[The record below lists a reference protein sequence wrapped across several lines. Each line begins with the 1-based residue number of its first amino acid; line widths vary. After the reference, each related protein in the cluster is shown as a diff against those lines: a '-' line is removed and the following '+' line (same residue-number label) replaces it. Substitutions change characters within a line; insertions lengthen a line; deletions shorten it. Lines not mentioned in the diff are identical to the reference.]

1 MRIKLNEISYDTGY
15 GCNAVYFSEWL
26 KKDYSDIYKGLV
38 RILNKHNVAYDI
50 IPNTKDVWCRDYMP
64 LQLDKERY
72 LCYEYKPDYLMNS
85 ARNRKYITDSLNVC
99 RGMQLNIK
107 KTPLIMDGGNVV
119 KVGNKAIMTEKV
131 FVENPSMDED
141 MLKKQLEKQMECEV
155 VFIPWDRN
163 EKYGHSDG
171 IIKPISDNT
180 ILMTNYHDFDREYT
194 NEVVKR
200 LSSKF
205 EIETL
210 SYKVRKTAPE
220 SWAYI
225 NFLTVGKL
233 IVLPALGKE
242 EDEQALSQI
251 KRYYSE
257 CLVEQLNISDL
268 VKDGGGLNCVSWCR
282 YISDDEKKYLVLY
295 NREESEE
302 DFSDK
307 LIFSDDEII
316 FMCKQN
322 IRKFADRYPGID
334 EYYMK
339 CLDD

>member
-1 MRIKLNEISYDTGY
+1 MIPDY

-26 KKDYSDIYKGLV
+26 KKDYSDIYKGLA

-64 LQLDKERY
+64 LQLNKERY

-85 ARNRKYITDSLNVC
+85 ASNRKYITNSLNVC
-99 RGMQLNIK
+99 RDMQLNIK
-107 KTPLIMDGGNVV
+107 ETPLIMDGGNVV

-131 FVENPSMDED
+131 FVENPSIDED
-141 MLKKQLEKQMECEV
+141 TLKKQLEKQMECEV

-251 KRYYSE
+251 KRYYPE

-268 VKDGGGLNCVSWCR
+268 VKDGGGLNCISWCR
-282 YISDDEKKYLVLY
+282 YISDDERKYLVLY
-295 NREESEE
+295 NREESAE

>member
-1 MRIKLNEISYDTGY
+1 MIPDY
-15 GCNAVYFSEWL
+15 GCNAIYFSEWL

-85 ARNRKYITDSLNVC
+85 ARNRKYLTDSLNVC

-282 YISDDEKKYLVLY
+282 YISDDERKYLVLY

>member
-1 MRIKLNEISYDTGY
+1 MIPDY

-26 KKDYSDIYKGLV
+26 KKDYSDIYKGLA

-85 ARNRKYITDSLNVC
+85 ASNRKYITDSLNVC
-99 RGMQLNIK
+99 RDMQLNIK
-107 KTPLIMDGGNVV
+107 ETPLIMDGGNVV

-141 MLKKQLEKQMECEV
+141 SLKKQLEKQMECEV

-171 IIKPISDNT
+171 IIKPISDNA

-282 YISDDEKKYLVLY
+282 YISDDERKYLVLY

>member
-1 MRIKLNEISYDTGY
+1 MIPDY
-15 GCNAVYFSEWL
+15 GCNAVYFSKWL
-26 KKDYSDIYKGLV
+26 KKDYPDIFKGLV

-64 LQLDKERY
+64 LQLDKKRY
-72 LCYEYKPDYLMNS
+72 LCYEYKPDYLMKNAS
-85 ARNRKYITDSLNVC
+85 NRKYITDSLNVC
-99 RGMQLNIK
+99 RDMQLNIK
-107 KTPLIMDGGNVV
+107 ETPLIMDGGNVV

-131 FVENPSMDED
+131 FVENPSIDED
-141 MLKKQLEKQMECEV
+141 TLKKQLEKQMECEV

-180 ILMTNYHDFDREYT
+180 ILMTNYYDFDREYT

-233 IVLPALGKE
+233 IVLPALGIE

-251 KRYYSE
+251 KRYYPE

-282 YISDDEKKYLVLY
+282 YISDDERKYLVLY
-295 NREESEE
+295 
-302 DFSDK
+302 
-307 LIFSDDEII
+307 
-316 FMCKQN
+316 KQR
-322 IRKFADRYPGID
+322 RKCRGLFR
-334 EYYMK
+334 
-339 CLDD
+339 

>member
-1 MRIKLNEISYDTGY
+1 M
-15 GCNAVYFSEWL
+15 
-26 KKDYSDIYKGLV
+26 
-38 RILNKHNVAYDI
+38 NKHNVAYDI

-64 LQLDKERY
+64 LQLNKERY

-85 ARNRKYITDSLNVC
+85 ASNRKYITNSLNVC
-99 RGMQLNIK
+99 RDMQLNIK
-107 KTPLIMDGGNVV
+107 ETPLIMDGGNVV

-131 FVENPSMDED
+131 FVENPSIDED
-141 MLKKQLEKQMECEV
+141 TLKKQLEKQMECEV

-251 KRYYSE
+251 KRYYPE

-282 YISDDEKKYLVLY
+282 YISDDERKYLVLY
-295 NREESEE
+295 NREESAE

>member
-1 MRIKLNEISYDTGY
+1 MIPDY
-15 GCNAVYFSEWL
+15 GCNTVYFSEWL
-26 KKDYSDIYKGLV
+26 KKDYSDIYKGLA

-72 LCYEYKPDYLMNS
+72 LCYEYKPDYLMKN
-85 ARNRKYITDSLNVC
+85 ANNRKYITDSLNVC
-99 RGMQLNIK
+99 RDMQLNIK
-107 KTPLIMDGGNVV
+107 ETPLIMDGGNVV

-131 FVENPSMDED
+131 FVENPSIDED
-141 MLKKQLEKQMECEV
+141 TLKKQMEKQMECEV

-180 ILMTNYHDFDREYT
+180 ILMTNYYDFDREYT

-251 KRYYSE
+251 KRYYPE

-282 YISDDEKKYLVLY
+282 CI
-295 NREESEE
+295 
-302 DFSDK
+302 
-307 LIFSDDEII
+307 
-316 FMCKQN
+316 
-322 IRKFADRYPGID
+322 
-334 EYYMK
+334 
-339 CLDD
+339 

>member
-1 MRIKLNEISYDTGY
+1 MIPDY

-251 KRYYSE
+251 KRYYPE

-268 VKDGGGLNCVSWCR
+268 VKDGGGLNCISWCR

>member
-1 MRIKLNEISYDTGY
+1 MIPDY
-15 GCNAVYFSEWL
+15 GCNAIYFSEWL

-282 YISDDEKKYLVLY
+282 YISDDERKYLVLY

>member
-1 MRIKLNEISYDTGY
+1 MIPDYQ
-15 GCNAVYFSEWL
+15 CNVVYFSEWL
-26 KKDYSDIYKGLV
+26 KKDYSDIYKGLAV
-38 RILNKHNVAYDI
+38 ILNRHDVAYDI
-50 IPNTKDVWCRDYMP
+50 IPITKDVWCRDYMP
-64 LQLDKERY
+64 LHLDKERY

-251 KRYYSE
+251 KRYYPE

-282 YISDDEKKYLVLY
+282 CI
-295 NREESEE
+295 
-302 DFSDK
+302 
-307 LIFSDDEII
+307 
-316 FMCKQN
+316 
-322 IRKFADRYPGID
+322 
-334 EYYMK
+334 
-339 CLDD
+339 

>member
-1 MRIKLNEISYDTGY
+1 MIPDY
-15 GCNAVYFSEWL
+15 GCNAVFFSEWL
-26 KKDYSDIYKGLV
+26 KKDYSDIYKGLA

-72 LCYEYKPDYLMNS
+72 LCYEYKPDYLMKNGN
-85 ARNRKYITDSLNVC
+85 NRKYITDSLNVC
-99 RGMQLNIK
+99 RDMQLNIK
-107 KTPLIMDGGNVV
+107 ETPLIMDGGNVV

-141 MLKKQLEKQMECEV
+141 SLKKQLEKQMECEV

-171 IIKPISDNT
+171 IIKSISDNT

-233 IVLPALGKE
+233 IVLPVLGIE
-242 EDEQALSQI
+242 EDEQALKQI
-251 KRYYSE
+251 QKICPDSII
-257 CLVEQLNISDL
+257 EQLNISEL
-268 VKDGGGLNCVSWCR
+268 VKDGGGLNCISWCR
-282 YISDDEKKYLVLY
+282 LVSDDERRYLTLY
-295 NREESEE
+295 NRLDGEEELTKE
-302 DFSDK
+302 NMFTDE
-307 LIFSDDEII
+307 EII
-316 FMCKQN
+316 FMCKHSL
-322 IRKFADRYPGID
+322 RRSADKFPGIA

>member
-1 MRIKLNEISYDTGY
+1 MIPDY

-26 KKDYSDIYKGLV
+26 KKDYSDIYKGLA

-99 RGMQLNIK
+99 RDMQLNIK
-107 KTPLIMDGGNVV
+107 ETPLIMDGGNVV

-131 FVENPSMDED
+131 FVENPSIDED
-141 MLKKQLEKQMECEV
+141 SLKKQLEKQMECEV

-200 LSSKF
+200 LSCKF

-225 NFLTVGKL
+225 NFLTIGKL
-233 IVLPALGKE
+233 IVLPALGIE

-251 KRYYSE
+251 KRYYPE

-282 YISDDEKKYLVLY
+282 YISDDERKYLVLY

>member
-1 MRIKLNEISYDTGY
+1 MIPDY

-99 RGMQLNIK
+99 RDMQLNIK
-107 KTPLIMDGGNVV
+107 ETPLIMDGGNVV

-141 MLKKQLEKQMECEV
+141 SLKKQLEKQMECEV

-180 ILMTNYHDFDREYT
+180 ILMTNYHDFDRGYT

-200 LSSKF
+200 LSCKF

-251 KRYYSE
+251 KRYYPE
-257 CLVEQLNISDL
+257 CLVEQLNISEL
-268 VKDGGGLNCVSWCR
+268 VKDGGGLNCISWCR
-282 YISDDEKKYLVLY
+282 LVSDDERRFLTLY
-295 NREESEE
+295 NHIDSEKE
-302 DFSDK
+302 LAQENMFTDE
-307 LIFSDDEII
+307 EII
-316 FMCKQN
+316 FMCKHS
-322 IRKFADRYPGID
+322 IRRFADKFPGIA
-334 EYYMK
+334 EYYIK

>member
-1 MRIKLNEISYDTGY
+1 MIPDY

-26 KKDYSDIYKGLV
+26 KKDYSDIYKGLA

-50 IPNTKDVWCRDYMP
+50 ISNTKDVWCRDYMP

-72 LCYEYKPDYLMNS
+72 LCYEYKPDYLMKN
-85 ARNRKYITDSLNVC
+85 ANNRKYITDSLNVC
-99 RGMQLNIK
+99 RDMQLNIK
-107 KTPLIMDGGNVV
+107 ETPLIIDGGNVV

-131 FVENPSMDED
+131 FVENPSIDED
-141 MLKKQLEKQMECEV
+141 TLKKQMEKQMECEV

-251 KRYYSE
+251 KRYYPE

>member
-1 MRIKLNEISYDTGY
+1 MIPDYQ
-15 GCNAVYFSEWL
+15 CNAVYFSEWL
-26 KKDYSDIYKGLV
+26 KNDYPDIYHGLA
-38 RILNKHNVAYDI
+38 RILNRHNVAYDI

-64 LQLDKERY
+64 IQLDKERY

-242 EDEQALSQI
+242 EDGQALSQI
-251 KRYYSE
+251 KRYYPE
-257 CLVEQLNISDL
+257 CLVEQLNISEL
-268 VKDGGGLNCVSWCR
+268 VKDGGGLNCISWCR
-282 YISDDEKKYLVLY
+282 LVSDDERRFLTLY
-295 NREESEE
+295 NHIDSEKE
-302 DFSDK
+302 LAQENMFTDE
-307 LIFSDDEII
+307 EII
-316 FMCKQN
+316 FMCKHG
-322 IRKFADRYPGID
+322 IRRFADKFPGIA
-334 EYYMK
+334 EYYIK

>member
-1 MRIKLNEISYDTGY
+1 MIPDY

-99 RGMQLNIK
+99 RDMQLNIK
-107 KTPLIMDGGNVV
+107 ETPLIMDGGNVV

-141 MLKKQLEKQMECEV
+141 SLKKQLEKQMECEV

-200 LSSKF
+200 LSCKF

-210 SYKVRKTAPE
+210 SYKVRKIALE

-251 KRYYSE
+251 KRYYPE
-257 CLVEQLNISDL
+257 CWVEQLKTETVRRVDFPVPVKIRNWYGGEIKGIDL
-268 VKDGGGLNCVSWCR
+268 IDEEKPEKDTDFTDLICAGSSRLF
-282 YISDDEKKYLVLY
+282 YLVLDAVAGGWGGLY
-295 NREESEE
+295 F
-302 DFSDK
+302 D
-307 LIFSDDEII
+307 
-316 FMCKQN
+316 
-322 IRKFADRYPGID
+322 
-334 EYYMK
+334 
-339 CLDD
+339 

>member
-1 MRIKLNEISYDTGY
+1 MIPDY

-38 RILNKHNVAYDI
+38 KILNKHNVAYDI

-141 MLKKQLEKQMECEV
+141 MLKKQLEKQMECEI

-251 KRYYSE
+251 KRYYPE

>member
-1 MRIKLNEISYDTGY
+1 MIPDY

-251 KRYYSE
+251 KRYYPE

-282 YISDDEKKYLVLY
+282 YISDDERKYLVLY

>member
-1 MRIKLNEISYDTGY
+1 MIPDY

-107 KTPLIMDGGNVV
+107 KTPFIMDGGNVV

>member
-1 MRIKLNEISYDTGY
+1 MIPDY

-64 LQLDKERY
+64 LQLNKERY

-85 ARNRKYITDSLNVC
+85 ASNRKYITNSLNVC
-99 RGMQLNIK
+99 RDMQLNIK
-107 KTPLIMDGGNVV
+107 ETPLIMDGGNVV

-131 FVENPSMDED
+131 FVENPSIDED
-141 MLKKQLEKQMECEV
+141 TLKKQLEKQMECEV

-251 KRYYSE
+251 KRYYPE

-282 YISDDEKKYLVLY
+282 YISDDERKYLVLY
-295 NREESEE
+295 NREESAE

>member
-1 MRIKLNEISYDTGY
+1 
-15 GCNAVYFSEWL
+15 
-26 KKDYSDIYKGLV
+26 
-38 RILNKHNVAYDI
+38 
-50 IPNTKDVWCRDYMP
+50 
-64 LQLDKERY
+64 
-72 LCYEYKPDYLMNS
+72 
-85 ARNRKYITDSLNVC
+85 
-99 RGMQLNIK
+99 
-107 KTPLIMDGGNVV
+107 
-119 KVGNKAIMTEKV
+119 MTEKV

-141 MLKKQLEKQMECEV
+141 SLKKQLEKQMECEV

-171 IIKPISDNT
+171 IIKPISDNI

-200 LSSKF
+200 LSCKF

-242 EDEQALSQI
+242 EDEQALSQV
-251 KRYYSE
+251 KRYYPE
-257 CLVEQLNISDL
+257 CLVEQLNISEL
-268 VKDGGGLNCVSWCR
+268 VKDGGGLNCISWCR
-282 YISDDEKKYLVLY
+282 LVSDDERRFLTLY
-295 NREESEE
+295 NHIDSEKE
-302 DFSDK
+302 LAQENMFTDE
-307 LIFSDDEII
+307 EII
-316 FMCKQN
+316 FMCKHG
-322 IRKFADRYPGID
+322 IRRFADKFPGIA
-334 EYYMK
+334 EYYIK

>member
-1 MRIKLNEISYDTGY
+1 MIPDY

-26 KKDYSDIYKGLV
+26 KKDYSDIYKGLA

-72 LCYEYKPDYLMNS
+72 LCYEYKPDYLMKN
-85 ARNRKYITDSLNVC
+85 ANNRKYITDSLNVC
-99 RGMQLNIK
+99 RDMQLNIK
-107 KTPLIMDGGNVV
+107 ETPLIIDGGNVV

-131 FVENPSMDED
+131 FVENPSIDED
-141 MLKKQLEKQMECEV
+141 TLKKQMEKQMECEV

>member
-1 MRIKLNEISYDTGY
+1 MIPDY

-26 KKDYSDIYKGLV
+26 KKDYPDIFKGLV
-38 RILNKHNVAYDI
+38 RILNKHDVAYDI

-72 LCYEYKPDYLMNS
+72 LCYEYKPDYLMKN
-85 ARNRKYITDSLNVC
+85 ANNRKYITDSLNVC
-99 RGMQLNIK
+99 RDMQLNIK
-107 KTPLIMDGGNVV
+107 ETPLIMDGGNVV

-131 FVENPSMDED
+131 FVENPSIDD
-141 MLKKQLEKQMECEV
+141 DTLKKQLEKQMECEV

-171 IIKPISDNT
+171 IIKPISDNA
-180 ILMTNYHDFDREYT
+180 ILMTNYHDFDRDYT
-194 NEVVKR
+194 NEIVKR

-233 IVLPALGKE
+233 IVLPALGIE

-251 KRYYSE
+251 KRYYPE

-282 YISDDEKKYLVLY
+282 YISDDERKYLVLY

>member
-1 MRIKLNEISYDTGY
+1 MIPDY

-99 RGMQLNIK
+99 RGIQLNIK

-210 SYKVRKTAPE
+210 SYEVRKTAPE

-251 KRYYSE
+251 KRYYPE

-282 YISDDEKKYLVLY
+282 YISDDERKYLVLY

>member
-1 MRIKLNEISYDTGY
+1 MIPDY

>member
-1 MRIKLNEISYDTGY
+1 MIPDY

-72 LCYEYKPDYLMNS
+72 LCYEYKPDYLMKN
-85 ARNRKYITDSLNVC
+85 ANNRKYITDSLNVC

-119 KVGNKAIMTEKV
+119 KVENKAIRTEMV

-141 MLKKQLEKQMECEV
+141 MLERQLEKQMECEV

-180 ILMTNYHDFDREYT
+180 ILMTNYHDFDREYA

-268 VKDGGGLNCVSWCR
+268 VKDGGGLNCVSWCSLV
-282 YISDDEKKYLVLY
+282 SDDERRFLTLY
-295 NREESEE
+295 NRIGSEKE
-302 DFSDK
+302 LAQENMFTDE
-307 LIFSDDEII
+307 EII
-316 FMCKQN
+316 FMCKHSL
-322 IRKFADRYPGID
+322 RRFADKFPGIA
-334 EYYMK
+334 EYYIK

>member
-1 MRIKLNEISYDTGY
+1 MIPDY

-26 KKDYSDIYKGLV
+26 KKDYSDIYKGLA

-85 ARNRKYITDSLNVC
+85 ARNWKYITDSLNVC

-233 IVLPALGKE
+233 IVLPALGIE

-251 KRYYSE
+251 KRYYPE

>member
-1 MRIKLNEISYDTGY
+1 MIPDY

-26 KKDYSDIYKGLV
+26 KKDYSDIYKGLA

-72 LCYEYKPDYLMNS
+72 LCYEYKPDYLMKN
-85 ARNRKYITDSLNVC
+85 ANNQKYITDSLNVC
-99 RGMQLNIK
+99 RDMQLNIK
-107 KTPLIMDGGNVV
+107 ETPLIIDGGNVV

-131 FVENPSMDED
+131 FVENPSIDED
-141 MLKKQLEKQMECEV
+141 ILKKQMEKQMECEV

-251 KRYYSE
+251 KRYYPE

>member
-1 MRIKLNEISYDTGY
+1 MIPDY

-26 KKDYSDIYKGLV
+26 KKDYSDIYKGLS

-72 LCYEYKPDYLMNS
+72 LCYEYKPDYLMKN
-85 ARNRKYITDSLNVC
+85 ANNRKYITDSLNVC
-99 RGMQLNIK
+99 RDIQLNIK
-107 KTPLIMDGGNVV
+107 ETPLIMDGGNVV

-141 MLKKQLEKQMECEV
+141 TLKEQLEKQMESEV

-251 KRYYSE
+251 KRYYPE